1 MQAVNVNTEASDDV
15 DQYIN
20 ILYIHFMYINIL
32 RMPTPSC
39 YCQNFKLI
47 LHMLQKIF
55 IEQLC
60 ECYMHFY

>member
-32 RMPTPSC
+32 RMPTHS
-39 YCQNFKLI
+39 YLVTV
-47 LHMLQKIF
+47 KISS
-55 IEQLC
+55 
-60 ECYMHFY
+60 